1 MKRKT
6 LTLCLCLLAIFSL
19 VGIGFAAWQI
29 AKPAT
34 ATPVDGTVV
43 AYDATET
50 NATIQMGWKE
60 GKNQFIFGLPTDY
73 STPDSRSYKWF
84 SLTDAANMQ
93 KDNHT
98 VTLDIEVGSASA
110 LIDGSKIV
118 VYLKPT
124 DVTAFNEVFND
135 VIANKIND
143 KDLDYDSD
151 DDEVFDSILIAEYT
165 KDQLTANA
173 SQSINITTGWGTA
186 FGSDNP
192 YTVFGSQ
199 AYDATNSNHTG
210 CTANLDKLF
219 NNLSNLG
226 FQLVIKN
233 TEPEA

>member
-50 NATIQMGWKE
+50 NATIEMSWKD
-60 GKNQFIFGLPTDY
+60 GKSQFIFGLPTDY
-73 STPDSRSYKWF
+73 SSPDNRSYKWF

-98 VTLDIEVGSASA
+98 VTLDIEVGSASS

-118 VYLKPT
+118 VYLKPNN
-124 DVTAFNEVFND
+124 VAAFNEVFNGA
-135 VIANKIND
+135 IAKKINE

-151 DDEVFDSILIAEYT
+151 EDGVNDSILIKEYT
-165 KDQLTANA
+165 KAELTASA
-173 SQSINITTGWGTA
+173 SQSIEITTDWGTA
-186 FGSDNP
+186 FDGGNP

-199 AYDATNSNHTG
+199 AFDDTNPNHTD
-210 CTANLDKLF
+210 CSDNLDKLF

-233 TEPEA
+233 TEPED

>member
-6 LTLCLCLLAIFSL
+6 LTLSLCLLAILSL

-34 ATPVDGTVV
+34 ADPVDGTVV

-50 NATIQMGWKE
+50 NATITMGWKDE
-60 GKNQFIFGLPTDY
+60 KSQFIFGLPTDY
-73 STPDSRSYKWF
+73 SSPDNRSYKWF
-84 SLTDAANMQ
+84 SLTDAASME

-98 VTLDIEVGSASA
+98 ITLEIEVGSASS

-118 VYLKPT
+118 VYLMPT
-124 DVTAFNEVFND
+124 DVSAFNIVFND
-135 VIANKIND
+135 EIAKKING

-151 DDEVFDSILIAEYT
+151 DDGVNDSILIAEYT
-165 KDQLTANA
+165 KADLTASA
-173 SQSINITTGWGTA
+173 SKSINITTGWGTA
-186 FGSDNP
+186 FGSGNP

-199 AYDATNSNHTG
+199 PYDATNSNHAD
-210 CTANLDKLF
+210 CTDNLDKLF
-219 NNLSNLG
+219 DNLSNLG